1 MPQDKEKKM
10 SVSFFPTVPY
20 PDEIGVNMTYSSFGE
35 VRQIIA
41 GLIDKEFADLIKEA
55 YSEHFPPDFYTR
67 YDKCCNR
74 LKETVGKGF
83 FELFNQSDCEG
94 EMGKDACKDFLAAM
108 KDKDLNEIKWDY
120 RRGQVE
126 NMMKM
131 MQIVVDSPKE
141 DAVFKWW

>member
-1 MPQDKEKKM
+1 M
-10 SVSFFPTVPY
+10 SVSFFPSVPC
-20 PDEIGVNMTYSSFGE
+20 PDEIGVNMSYSSFGE

-55 YSEHFPPDFYTR
+55 YGERIPSDFYTC
-67 YDKCCNR
+67 YDKCCDR
-74 LKETVGKGF
+74 LKEAVGEGF
-83 FELFNQSDCEG
+83 FEFFSKSDCEG
-94 EMGKDACKDFLAAM
+94 EMDKDACKDFLDAM

-126 NMMKM
+126 NMLKM

>member
-1 MPQDKEKKM
+1 M
-10 SVSFFPTVPY
+10 SVSFFPSVPY
-20 PDEIGVNMTYSSFGE
+20 PDKLDVNMSYSSFGE

-55 YSEHFPPDFYTR
+55 YTEHFPSDFYTR

-94 EMGKDACKDFLAAM
+94 EMNKDACKDFLAAM
-108 KDKDLNEIKWDY
+108 KDKDLNEIQWDY

-126 NMMKM
+126 NMLKM

>member
-1 MPQDKEKKM
+1 M
-10 SVSFFPTVPY
+10 SVSFFPSVPY

-35 VRQIIA
+35 VRQILA

-55 YSEHFPPDFYTR
+55 YSDHFPSDFYTH
-67 YDKCCNR
+67 YDKCCDR

-94 EMGKDACKDFLAAM
+94 EMDKDACKDFLAAM
-108 KDKDLNEIKWDY
+108 KDKDLNEIQWDY

-126 NMMKM
+126 NMLKM

>member
-1 MPQDKEKKM
+1 M

-20 PDEIGVNMTYSSFGE
+20 PDEIGVNMSYSSLGE

-41 GLIDKEFADLIKEA
+41 GHIDKEFADLIKEA
-55 YSEHFPPDFYTR
+55 YGERLPSDFYTR
-67 YDKCCNR
+67 YEKCCDR
-74 LKETVGKGF
+74 LKETVGEGF
-83 FELFNQSDCEG
+83 FEFFNKSDCEG
-94 EMGKDACKDFLAAM
+94 EMNKDACKDFLAAM
-108 KDKDLNEIKWDY
+108 KGKDLNEIKWDY

-126 NMMKM
+126 NMLKM

>member
-1 MPQDKEKKM
+1 M

-20 PDEIGVNMTYSSFGE
+20 PDKIGVNMSYSSFGE
-35 VRQIIA
+35 VRQIVD

-55 YSEHFPPDFYTR
+55 YSEHFPSDFYTR

-74 LKETVGKGF
+74 LKETVCEGF
-83 FELFNQSDCEG
+83 FEFFNKSDCEG
-94 EMGKDACKDFLAAM
+94 EMNKDSCKDFLEAM
-108 KDKDLNEIKWDY
+108 KGKDLNEIEWDY
-120 RRGQVE
+120 RRRQVE
-126 NMMKM
+126 NMLKM

>member
-1 MPQDKEKKM
+1 M
-10 SVSFFPTVPY
+10 SVSFFPSVPY
-20 PDEIGVNMTYSSFGE
+20 PEKIWVNMSYSSFGE
-35 VRQIIA
+35 VRQIVD

-55 YSEHFPPDFYTR
+55 YSEHFPSDFYTR
-67 YDKCCNR
+67 YDKCCDR
-74 LKETVGKGF
+74 LKERVGEGF
-83 FELFNQSDCEG
+83 FEFFNKSDCDG
-94 EMGKDACKDFLAAM
+94 EMDKAACKDFLEAM

-126 NMMKM
+126 NMLKM

>member
-1 MPQDKEKKM
+1 M

-20 PDEIGVNMTYSSFGE
+20 PEKIGVNMSYSSFGE
-35 VRQIIA
+35 VRQIVA

-55 YSEHFPPDFYTR
+55 YSERFPSDFYHR
-67 YDKCCNR
+67 YGKCCDR
-74 LKETVGKGF
+74 LKERVGEGF
-83 FELFNQSDCEG
+83 FEFFNKSDCDG
-94 EMGKDACKDFLAAM
+94 EMSKAACKDFLAAM

-126 NMMKM
+126 NILKM

>member
-1 MPQDKEKKM
+1 M

-20 PDEIGVNMTYSSFGE
+20 PDEIGVNISYSSLGE

-41 GLIDKEFADLIKEA
+41 GHIDKEFADLIKEA
-55 YSEHFPPDFYTR
+55 YGERLPSDFYTR
-67 YDKCCNR
+67 YEKCCDR
-74 LKETVGKGF
+74 LKETVGEGF
-83 FELFNQSDCEG
+83 FEFFNKSDCEG
-94 EMGKDACKDFLAAM
+94 EMNKDACKDFLAAM
-108 KDKDLNEIKWDY
+108 KGKDLNEIKWDY

-126 NMMKM
+126 NMLKM

>member
-1 MPQDKEKKM
+1 M

-35 VRQIIA
+35 VRQIVA
-41 GLIDKEFADLIKEA
+41 GLIDKEFADLIKEE
-55 YSEHFPPDFYTR
+55 YGESLPSDFYTR
-67 YDKCCNR
+67 YDKCCDR
-74 LKETVGKGF
+74 LKDRVGEGF

-94 EMGKDACKDFLAAM
+94 EMDKDACKDFLAAM

-126 NMMKM
+126 NMLKM

>member
-1 MPQDKEKKM
+1 M

-35 VRQIIA
+35 VRQIVA

-55 YSEHFPPDFYTR
+55 YGERLPSDFYTR
-67 YDKCCNR
+67 YDKCCDR
-74 LKETVGKGF
+74 LKETVGEGF

-94 EMGKDACKDFLAAM
+94 EMDKDACKDFIAAM
-108 KDKDLNEIKWDY
+108 KGKDLNEIKWDY

-126 NMMKM
+126 NMLKM

>member
-1 MPQDKEKKM
+1 M
-10 SVSFFPTVPY
+10 SVSFFPSVPY
-20 PDEIGVNMTYSSFGE
+20 PDEIGVNMSYSSFGE

-41 GLIDKEFADLIKEA
+41 GLIDKEFADLIKEV
-55 YSEHFPPDFYTR
+55 YGENFPSDFYTR
-67 YDKCCNR
+67 YEKCCDR

-83 FELFNQSDCEG
+83 FELFDQSDCEG
-94 EMGKDACKDFLAAM
+94 EMDKDACKDFLAAM
-108 KDKDLNEIKWDY
+108 KDKDLNEIQWDY

>member
-1 MPQDKEKKM
+1 M
-10 SVSFFPTVPY
+10 SVSFFPSVPY
-20 PDEIGVNMTYSSFGE
+20 PDKLDVNMSYSSFGE

-55 YSEHFPPDFYTR
+55 YTEHFPSDFYTR
-67 YDKCCNR
+67 YDKCCDR

-108 KDKDLNEIKWDY
+108 KGKDLNEIKWDY

>member
-1 MPQDKEKKM
+1 M
-10 SVSFFPTVPY
+10 SVSFFPSVPY

-35 VRQIIA
+35 VRQIVA
-41 GLIDKEFADLIKEA
+41 GLIDKEFADLIKEE
-55 YSEHFPPDFYTR
+55 YGERLPSDFYTR
-67 YDKCCNR
+67 YDKCCDR

-94 EMGKDACKDFLAAM
+94 EMDKDACKDFLAAM

-126 NMMKM
+126 NMLKM

>member
-1 MPQDKEKKM
+1 M
-10 SVSFFPTVPY
+10 SVSFFPSVPY

-41 GLIDKEFADLIKEA
+41 GLIDNEFEDLIKEA
-55 YSEHFPPDFYTR
+55 YSEHFPSDFYTR
-67 YDKCCNR
+67 YENCCNR

-83 FELFNQSDCEG
+83 FELFDQSDCDG
-94 EMGKDACKDFLAAM
+94 EMDKDACKDFLAAM

-120 RRGQVE
+120 RRRQVE
-126 NMMKM
+126 NMLKM
-131 MQIVVDSPKE
+131 MQVVVDSPKE

>member
-1 MPQDKEKKM
+1 M

-35 VRQIIA
+35 VRQILA
-41 GLIDKEFADLIKEA
+41 GLIDKEFENLIKEA
-55 YSEHFPPDFYTR
+55 YSENFPSDFYTR
-67 YDKCCNR
+67 YDKCCDR
-74 LKETVGKGF
+74 LKETVGEGF

-94 EMGKDACKDFLAAM
+94 EMDKDACKDFIAAM

-126 NMMKM
+126 NMLKM

>member
-1 MPQDKEKKM
+1 M
-10 SVSFFPTVPY
+10 SVSFFPSVPY
-20 PDEIGVNMTYSSFGE
+20 PDKIGVNMTYSSFGE
-35 VRQIIA
+35 VRQILA

-55 YSEHFPPDFYTR
+55 YSEHFPSDFYTR
-67 YDKCCNR
+67 YDKCCDR
-74 LKETVGKGF
+74 LKGTVGEGF
-83 FELFNQSDCEG
+83 FEFFNKSDCDG
-94 EMGKDACKDFLAAM
+94 EMSKDACKDFIEAM

-126 NMMKM
+126 NMLKM

>member
-1 MPQDKEKKM
+1 M

-35 VRQIIA
+35 VRQIVA

-55 YSEHFPPDFYTR
+55 YGELLPSDFYTR
-67 YDKCCNR
+67 YDKCCDR

-94 EMGKDACKDFLAAM
+94 EMDKDACKDFIAAM
-108 KDKDLNEIKWDY
+108 KGKDLNEIKWDY

-126 NMMKM
+126 NMLKM